1 MYSDMLMR
9 ISQLMVIFNVGH
21 DNQNKRFICGTDR
34 GVLYEEYIGALSD
47 NYSIDRIDNN

>member
-9 ISQLMVIFNVGH
+9 ISQLMVILMY
-21 DNQNKRFICGTDR
+21 QNKRFICGTDR